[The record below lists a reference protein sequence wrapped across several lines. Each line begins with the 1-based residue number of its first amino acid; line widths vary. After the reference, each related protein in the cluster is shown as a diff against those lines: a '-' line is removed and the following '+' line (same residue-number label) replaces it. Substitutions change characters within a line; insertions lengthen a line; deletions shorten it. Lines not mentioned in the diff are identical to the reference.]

1 MGRRIAARVGQ
12 AIVVLWVVA
21 TLAFVL
27 IHAAPGDPFGFDAPN
42 MTPAVRAQQRA
53 QFGYDKPL
61 PTQYA
66 RWLTSAARGDFG
78 YSLSLHEHVRDAIAD
93 ALPRTLL
100 LMGVAIVASFALGI
114 ALALFQVRFR
124 ETRRAR
130 WAGNVALLF
139 YSVPDF
145 WLALVMLL
153 LFAYWIPILPAGHPV
168 DPVMHQ
174 YMGPL
179 AAALDHV
186 THLILPALTLTLL
199 TTAGVSR
206 FQRSELLD
214 VLPLDF
220 VRTARAKGLD
230 ERSVL
235 RRHVLRNALI
245 PTITLFGLALP
256 ALLGGSVFV
265 EKIFSWQGMGWITVN
280 AIGTRDYPL
289 VLAGVMVGTVL
300 VVVGSLVA
308 DLAYAVVDPRLR
320 VG

>member
-1 MGRRIAARVGQ
+1 VGRRIAARVGQ

>member
-1 MGRRIAARVGQ
+1 VGRRIAARVGQ

-289 VLAGVMVGTVL
+289 VLAGVL
-300 VVVGSLVA
+300 
-308 DLAYAVVDPRLR
+308 
-320 VG
+320 